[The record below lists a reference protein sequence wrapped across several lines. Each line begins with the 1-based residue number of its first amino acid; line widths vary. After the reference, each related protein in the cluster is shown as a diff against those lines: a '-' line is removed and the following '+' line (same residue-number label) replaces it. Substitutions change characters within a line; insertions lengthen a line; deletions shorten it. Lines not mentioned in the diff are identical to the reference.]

1 MHCYSFNTCTALTSP
16 QALLLLHQMHCYHCF
31 TCTVTPAGIDL
42 TLTDFGF
49 SSTKKE
55 KDKLITPT
63 SHSTYPYRK
72 HYHYHCDILLFLTP
86 TTPSTHHY
94 REHYN
99 YRCHHPLPPYGY
111 LPHKSSPPHATP
123 HHYRPHYHYRYHL
136 TLPPCGYHTSYYT
149 HLPNHYRLYSPR
161 LHPPCLPP
169 MQCCYPLPS
178 LEIVPGSRSRKG
190 AF

>member
-1 MHCYSFNTCTALTSP
+1 MSPHSRPLPISSTTLLPCHLNPSCTPYHHCYNSIYNPSHYYT
-16 QALLLLHQMHCYHCF
+16 LLL
-31 TCTVTPAGIDL
+31 P
-42 TLTDFGF
+42 
-49 SSTKKE
+49 
-55 KDKLITPT
+55 ITPP

-72 HYHYHCDILLFLTP
+72 HYHYHGDILLFLTP

-99 YRCHHPLPPYGY
+99 YRCYHPLPPYGY
-111 LPHKSSPPHATP
+111 LPHPSSPPHATP

-149 HLPNHYRLYSPR
+149 HLPNHYRLLSPR

-178 LEIVPGSRSRKG
+178 LGIVPGSRSRKG